1 MKTKVKDTLLLIGSA
16 DSDRSKLHSIFES
29 NYYLLEAETA
39 AQGMMLVE
47 QNRQCIAAVL
57 ADIPLENGDQMRQ
70 LVSTCH
76 TGDQHEVPVVALI
89 VPAHTG
95 EREEFAFLLG
105 VDDVVLKPYTTLAI
119 QRRIQVLVD
128 LYLNRWNLE
137 KLVEEQSKTIQH
149 ASQAM
154 VDGLSAVIEH
164 RSSESG
170 NHVLRIRRFTH
181 IILEEVARSC
191 PEYALT
197 ETLIDTISSA
207 AALHDIGKISI
218 PDAILNKPGRLTP
231 EEFEVMK
238 THTTIGSE
246 LISRMEDM
254 GDEAYQRYS
263 YNISLYHHERWDGG
277 GYPAGLAGDQIPICA
292 QVVGLAD
299 AFDAL
304 TTPRVY
310 KPAYPCNK
318 ALNMIVNGECGIF
331 SPKLLECFKRSR
343 TQLFRLAQEYA
354 DGYSPKSD
362 SIQVPLPDPIRQVYQ
377 LDANQLSQLKYQTL
391 LHYINDMVMEV
402 DLDHKVFHI
411 VHNPDPDLISRL
423 NDPTEGQFFWSAP
436 YQGIHPEDAQR
447 VSEINKQLLPE
458 LFNHHLRKYSVSYRI
473 FSPLTEVYI
482 PYTMTM
488 LRINTDNPDQRL
500 LLAVFHKETGD
511 DLHAPIDTEKLDAAA
526 FYGMTGSTLCCF
538 TDENITIS
546 QGADTLQALTE
557 YTQEE
562 LYRLFGDSFVN
573 LVILEDRHLLDP
585 LRTDQNSNIRYTEL
599 RILRKDKPPLWVN
612 CRSRFLI
619 RADGAEYLYLTLVD
633 ISVSKE
639 KQQQLENAIA
649 RNQTLIDC
657 SESVI
662 FEWNLRT
669 DRISCSDK
677 LMRRFG
683 YELKDAPFA
692 EQLGSASRFHPD
704 DLPLVRQAAQNLTQ
718 KPGTDVVDTRIVNSE
733 GRYLWSRIRAVS
745 LAGDD
750 GKPAYILGIIY
761 DIHELKNAALS
772 LKRQAER
779 DSLTKLLNKASC
791 QQAVN
796 TWLEECQP
804 GSRAALMI
812 LDMDNFKLINDTHGH
827 LYGDAVLTQVSSTLR
842 SLFRSDDLIGRI
854 GGDEFLIFMK
864 DIPSRELV
872 GERCQLL
879 VDTISLQLSRLMPG
893 LPVSVSIGA
902 ALLPSHGQSYNDL
915 FRNAD
920 TALYS
925 AKHKGKNQYR
935 LYDPKMK
942 YDTLTDV
949 QITRIDSDE
958 NPVMSNDSLVRF
970 VFRCL
975 YESRDIDATIEE
987 LLAFIGVRFDVSRV
1001 YIFENN
1007 NDNTACSNTFEWC
1020 GEGISPEKD
1029 NLQNISYI
1037 TDIPGWPDVYDE
1049 RGVLY
1054 CSDINDLPPTAQE
1067 ILEPQGVKSM
1077 LQCAIMDRGVF
1088 RGYVGFDECSGN
1100 RLWTQEQ
1107 VSLLEFLA
1115 EVFAVFLIKQRALDK
1130 KAGEKG

>member
-16 DSDRSKLHSIFES
+16 DSDRSKLHNIFES

-47 QNRQCIAAVL
+47 QNRECIAAVL
-57 ADIPLENGDQMRQ
+57 ADIPLESGEDMRA
-70 LVSTCH
+70 LVSVCH
-76 TGDQHEVPVVALI
+76 SGDLQEVPVVSL
-89 VPAHTG
+89 VTPAHTG

-119 QRRIQVLVD
+119 QRRIQVLVG
-128 LYLNRWNLE
+128 LYLNRWKLE
-137 KLVEEQSKTIQH
+137 KVVEEQSQTIQH
-149 ASQAM
+149 ASQSM
-154 VDGLSAVIEH
+154 VDALSAVIEH

-170 NHVLRIRRFTH
+170 NHVLRIRRFTQ
-181 IILEEVARSC
+181 IILQEVARSC
-191 PEYALT
+191 PEYSLT
-197 ETLIDTISSA
+197 EALIDTISSA
-207 AALHDIGKISI
+207 AALHDVGKISI

-246 LISRMEDM
+246 LVSQMQNM
-254 GDEAYQRYS
+254 GDENYLRYC
-263 YNISLYHHERWDGG
+263 YNITLYHHERWDGG

-318 ALNMIVNGECGIF
+318 ALNMIVNGECGLF

-343 TQLFRLAQEYA
+343 AQLFQLAQEYA
-354 DGYSPKSD
+354 DGYSPQAD
-362 SIQVPLPDPIRQVYQ
+362 TIQVPLPDPIHQVYQ
-377 LDANQLSQLKYQTL
+377 LDAKQLSQLKYQTL

-411 VHNPDPDLISRL
+411 VHNPDPDLISRI
-423 NDPTEGQFFWSAP
+423 NDPAEGQFFWRSP
-436 YQGIHPEDAQR
+436 YKGIHPEDAQR
-447 VSEINKQLLPE
+447 VAETNQRLLPE

-473 FSPLTEVYI
+473 FSPLTENYI

-488 LRINTDNPDQRL
+488 LRINTDNPDQRF
-500 LLAVFHKETGD
+500 LLAVFHKETAENTQ
-511 DLHAPIDTEKLDAAA
+511 LPVDTERLDTAA

-538 TDENITIS
+538 TDEHISIS

-562 LYRLFGDSFVN
+562 IRQLFRNSFVN
-573 LVILEDRHLLDP
+573 LVVPEDRELLS
-585 LRTDQNSNIRYTEL
+585 LLLTDQNSNIRYTEL
-599 RILRKDKPPLWVN
+599 RILRKDKPPMWVN

-639 KQQQLENAIA
+639 KQQQLENAIT

-657 SESVI
+657 SESII
-662 FEWNLRT
+662 FEWNLLT
-669 DRISCSDK
+669 DRITCSDK
-677 LMRRFG
+677 LYNRFG
-683 YELKDAPFA
+683 YVMKDVPFA
-692 EQLGSASRFHPD
+692 PQLASASRFHPD
-704 DLPLVRQAAQNLTQ
+704 DLPHVRESAKKLAQQ
-718 KPGTDVVDTRIVNSE
+718 PGTDAVDVRIVNSD

-745 LAGDD
+745 LAGASGRPD
-750 GKPAYILGIIY
+750 YILGIIY

-772 LKRQAER
+772 MKRQAER

-796 TWLEECQP
+796 TWLEECENS
-804 GSRAALMI
+804 SRAAMLI

-827 LYGDAVLTQVSSTLR
+827 LYGDAVLTQIGSTLR
-842 SLFRSDDLIGRI
+842 SLFRSDDIIGRI

-864 DIPSRELV
+864 DIPSQELV
-872 GERCQLL
+872 KERCQLL
-879 VDTISLQLSRLMPG
+879 VDTLSAQLSRLMPG

-902 ALLPSHGQSYNDL
+902 ALLPSHGLSYNDL

-935 LYDPKMK
+935 LYDPKLK
-942 YDTLTDV
+942 YDALTD
-949 QITRIDSDE
+949 IHTRIDSEE
-958 NPVMSNDSLVRF
+958 NPVINNDSLVRF
-970 VFRCL
+970 VFRSL

-987 LLAFIGVRFDVSRV
+987 LLAFIGSRFDVSRV

-1007 NDNTACSNTFEWC
+1007 DDNTACSNTFEWC
-1020 GEGISPEKD
+1020 GEGVSPEKD
-1029 NLQNISYI
+1029 NLQDISYI
-1037 TDIPGWPDVYDE
+1037 TDIPGWPEVYDE

-1054 CSDINDLPPTAQE
+1054 CTDIKDLPPNAQQ
-1067 ILEPQGVKSM
+1067 ILEPQGIKSM

-1107 VSLLEFLA
+1107 VSALEFLA
-1115 EVFAVFLIKQRALDK
+1115 EVFAVFLIKQRALERREDK
-1130 KAGEKG
+1130 K